1 MKKEKKIIWLLT
13 GIAAVSLLVLCTV
26 VIVRTATYP
35 FIRTTGPDGPPRSVE
50 PSAQAVERLA
60 GGIRIPTVSDA
71 IDRTDDNPFQA
82 FKAYLP
88 QAYPAIYSQLDTLT
102 INEYGLVFRWPG
114 KNPAL
119 PPILLC
125 SHYDVVPVLNYD
137 PSAPDA
143 PLPGWDYPPFS
154 GAVAD
159 GRIYGRGT
167 QGALKI
173 ARYFEEQGIAFDA
186 VYDEGGII
194 IAPGLGGI
202 QRTAALVGTAEKGF
216 STIRITVR
224 GTGGHSSMPPEKGSL
239 VLAAEIIEQL
249 NREQMPAFL
258 TAPVI
263 AFLDRIGGSM
273 GVAQR
278 TAIANRWLLESL
290 LLRSFES
297 NPATNALVR
306 TTTAITMARGSD
318 AANVL
323 ASEAEVTVN
332 FRLLPGNTTAQV
344 KRHVEN
350 ICNGYDVRIEEL
362 STREPSQISPDDVH
376 AFEMIRTSLAGL
388 YPGTIV
394 TPYLTLGGTDAYKYE
409 AVSPNV
415 YRFMPVLL
423 TEQEQGTI
431 HNENESISLENYGR
445 MIAYFR
451 DLIRNYR

>member
-1 MKKEKKIIWLLT
+1 LF
-13 GIAAVSLLVLCTV
+13 V
-26 VIVRTATYP
+26 
-35 FIRTTGPDGPPRSVE
+35 
-50 PSAQAVERLA
+50 
-60 GGIRIPTVSDA
+60 
-71 IDRTDDNPFQA
+71 
-82 FKAYLP
+82 
-88 QAYPAIYSQLDTLT
+88 
-102 INEYGLVFRWPG
+102 
-114 KNPAL
+114 
-119 PPILLC
+119 C
-125 SHYDVVPVLNYD
+125 SY
-137 PSAPDA
+137 
-143 PLPGWDYPPFS
+143 
-154 GAVAD
+154 
-159 GRIYGRGT
+159 
-167 QGALKI
+167 
-173 ARYFEEQGIAFDA
+173 
-186 VYDEGGII
+186 
-194 IAPGLGGI
+194 
-202 QRTAALVGTAEKGF
+202 
-216 STIRITVR
+216 
-224 GTGGHSSMPPEKGSL
+224 
-239 VLAAEIIEQL
+239 
-249 NREQMPAFL
+249 
-258 TAPVI
+258 
-263 AFLDRIGGSM
+263 
-273 GVAQR
+273 
-278 TAIANRWLLESL
+278 SL